1 MANGTLSNP
10 TVEVNDDVIS
20 IMPNSLSYKEG
31 QGDRK
36 VRAESAG
43 GGSIIAV
50 ITDDA
55 ETKISMVKFKMTNLD
70 EHLKQVK
77 EWMAAGNDG
86 VTINLSQ
93 EGSDTQVA
101 FRNMVVTTEPER
113 SIGADGEIE
122 VEFMGPPAE

>member
-1 MANGTLSNP
+1 MGTLSNP

-20 IMPNSLSYKEG
+20 ILPNSLSYKEG
-31 QGDRK
+31 QGDRN

-43 GGSIIAV
+43 GSSIVPI
-50 ITDDA
+50 ITDNA
-55 ETKISMVKFKMTNLD
+55 ETKISMVKFKMSNAD
-70 EHLKQVK
+70 NHLSQVK
-77 EWMAAGNDG
+77 EWMAAGIDG

-93 EGSDTQVA
+93 EGSSTQVA

-122 VEFMGPPAE
+122 VEFAGPPAE